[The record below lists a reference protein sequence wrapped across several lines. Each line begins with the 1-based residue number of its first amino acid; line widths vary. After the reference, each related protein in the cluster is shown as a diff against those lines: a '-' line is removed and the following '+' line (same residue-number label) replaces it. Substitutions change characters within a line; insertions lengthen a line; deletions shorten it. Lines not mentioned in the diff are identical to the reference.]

1 MIVTALF
8 WLRRGGVLV
17 VLGVLWGLSACGRGD
32 AGVWVS
38 AGSGASEVSASPVVD
53 LPEEQAAA
61 REAALAMAAPERPGN
76 MDEDSPEGAVATGSY
91 FVQLYPYVYATG
103 DLEQWR
109 AMTRQDCLFCGSVIT
124 NVTSLH
130 DSGGWRDPW
139 SQNIVKTTYLDPD
152 PGSEYSRVDVTFDR
166 EATYTYDGT
175 GAEPEVAEP
184 HSGTVIIFAM
194 KYVEGHWII
203 REGQVE

>member
-1 MIVTALF
+1 MTASF

-17 VLGVLWGLSACGRGD
+17 VVLGVSCVLSACGRGD

>member
-1 MIVTALF
+1 M
-8 WLRRGGVLV
+8 
-17 VLGVLWGLSACGRGD
+17 SA
-32 AGVWVS
+32 S
-38 AGSGASEVSASPVVD
+38 AGSEASEVSASPVVD

-61 REAALAMAAPERPGN
+61 REAALAMAAPERPEG
-76 MDEDSPEGAVATGSY
+76 MDEESAEGAVATATY

-109 AMTRQDCLFCGSVIT
+109 SMSRQDCLFCGSVIT
-124 NVTSLH
+124 NVTRLH
-130 DSGGWRDPW
+130 DSGGWKDPW
-139 SQNIVKTTYLDPD
+139 VHTVTGTGYADPG
-152 PGSEYSRVDVTFDR
+152 PGSEYSRVDVTFNR

-184 HSGTVIIFAM
+184 HSNTLIIFAV
-194 KYVEGHWII
+194 KYVEGRWVI